1 MKRIGVVLVLLS
13 VGALVGC
20 SGYEDPPAPGDPTGG
35 TTSQGGTSGA
45 AQGGTSGAA
54 QGGTSGGRGGMG
66 ALGGTNTTGG
76 GAGMPATGGS
86 AGAGGEAT
94 GGSAGDMTCAAGAN
108 AVTSICGSRTLGS
121 LTQTEGLKLCS
132 DTGAYVARTVTKA
145 NGCKYLAVV
154 DAASLSS
161 PDEEGMRSSC
171 SAQESACNANPVSM
185 GPGEDTICG
194 DLPPTCTATVA
205 EYSTCV
211 MDETVLFEQ
220 GVGELIGCAMLTFA
234 NVSTVFDVSTN
245 ATMAASCQALATA
258 CPNFFPPSIY

>member
-1 MKRIGVVLVLLS
+1 MKRIGVVSILFS
-13 VGALVGC
+13 VGGLVGC
-20 SGYEDPPAPGDPTGG
+20 SDYEKPPAPGESTGG
-35 TTSQGGTSGA
+35 ATSQGGTSGS
-45 AQGGTSGAA
+45 AQGGA
-54 QGGTSGGRGGMG
+54 SGGPTGGMG
-66 ALGGTNTTGG
+66 GMGGTGTTGG
-76 GAGMPATGGS
+76 TTTTGGSAGMPATGGS
-86 AGAGGEAT
+86 AGAGGAAT

-121 LTQTEGLKLCS
+121 LTGTEGLALCS
-132 DTGAYVARTVTKA
+132 DTGAYVARTVTKP

-161 PDEEGMRSSC
+161 PDEEGMRTSC
-171 SAQESACNANPVSM
+171 SAQESACNANPASM

-205 EYSTCV
+205 EYATCV

-220 GVGELIGCAMLTFA
+220 GVGELVGCSMLTFA

-245 ATMAASCQALATA
+245 ATQAASCKALATA